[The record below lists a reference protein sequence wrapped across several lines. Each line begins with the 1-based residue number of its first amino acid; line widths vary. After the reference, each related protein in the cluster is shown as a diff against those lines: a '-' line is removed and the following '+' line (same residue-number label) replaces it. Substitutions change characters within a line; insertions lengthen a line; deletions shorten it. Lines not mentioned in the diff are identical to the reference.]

1 MTYATSLIL
10 GRMALMR
17 PTVADEAA
25 QAVCL
30 AVCLS
35 GCLSVSLLVATM
47 SSAKTDE
54 PIENN
59 KVPFGG
65 QSQTLVSARNHAL
78 DGANIGAA

>member
-1 MTYATSLIL
+1 
-10 GRMALMR
+10 MR

-30 AVCLS
+30 AV
-35 GCLSVSLLVATM
+35 CLSVSLLVATM

-54 PIENN
+54 PIEND

>member
-30 AVCLS
+30 SV
-35 GCLSVSLLVATM
+35 CLSVSLLVATM

-54 PIENN
+54 PIEND

-65 QSQTLVSARNHAL
+65 QSQTRVSARSHAL
-78 DGANIGAA
+78 DGVNIGAA